1 MADQKK
7 TFVAEDGRE
16 IVLKADHLC
25 IQFGGLK
32 DAQIRGLDH
41 LAAPVAHNHTGGV
54 FLFTASKKG
63 GTDFY
68 L

>member
-25 IQFGGLK
+25 IWWIEG
-32 DAQIRGLDH
+32 
-41 LAAPVAHNHTGGV
+41 
-54 FLFTASKKG
+54 S
-63 GTDFY
+63 
-68 L
+68 